1 MRRYSSGR
9 VAAPG
14 YNRTAVA
21 RPDRPVSERYQHPD
35 VVGVYDRVR
44 YRTLG
49 GRFNN
54 WRTHRLLRKILKDL
68 PPGGLVLD
76 VACGTGRIDACLLEA
91 RQRVIALDISG
102 EMLAV
107 ARGKPELCSPDLR
120 FVRSHAAQLPCR
132 ARSADAV
139 FSIRFLHLLKR
150 PERIAVLGELAR
162 VTRGWVVVEYRSV
175 TKPLRAMKRALVR
188 WATGRPGQRSVALA
202 DVLDELDAGG
212 LVAERHYFVSRWF
225 SGSVL
230 IVARGKAT

>member
-1 MRRYSSGR
+1 
-9 VAAPG
+9 
-14 YNRTAVA
+14 VA
-21 RPDRPVSERYQHPD
+21 RPERPVSERYQHPD

-44 YRTLG
+44 YRTFA

-54 WRTHRLLRKILKDL
+54 WRTHRLLRSILKDL
-68 PPGGLVLD
+68 APGGLVLD
-76 VACGTGRIDACLLEA
+76 VACGTGRIDACLIEA

-107 ARGKPELCSPDLR
+107 AKGKPELCSPDLR
-120 FVRSHAAQLPCR
+120 FVRSDAGRLPCR

-175 TKPLRAMKRALVR
+175 TKPLRVMKRGLVR
-188 WATGRPGQRSVALA
+188 WATGRPGPRNVALA
-202 DVLDELDAGG
+202 DVLAELEAGG

-230 IVARGKAT
+230 IVARGRAT